1 MNLSVQWCKNHRHW
15 SGEMC
20 KHVIGEWLG
29 ESPVTIFLTS
39 GWVWSRQRKQYIPKC
54 MNSPHHPLMALSCSV
69 GQFAGMVWFHL
80 SSYWVNTKVNTF
92 GSGLFQDDSTPSTRH
107 RGLQSQVL
115 KPLIHLWEI
124 LDQHVNNALHYL
136 HQNTSWGTLI
146 ENGKLYSSLSLS
158 LIPKWHIFYILM
170 FIFWL

>member
-1 MNLSVQWCKNHRHW
+1 MNLSAQWCKNHRHW

-69 GQFAGMVWFHL
+69 GQFTGMVWFHL
-80 SSYWVNTKVNTF
+80 SSYWVNTKVNTNQCKVILTDHLYPTMKHF
-92 GSGLFQDDSTPSTRH
+92 RPVGSGLFQDDSTPSTRH

-124 LDQHVNNALHYL
+124 LDQHVKQCSPLPSSK
-136 HQNTSWGTLI
+136 HQLRYTHW
-146 ENGKLYSSLSLS
+146 
-158 LIPKWHIFYILM
+158 KW
-170 FIFWL
+170 